1 MLSQSRALAGR
12 PNPPHA
18 IHDGPLL
25 LPLEDVAERLS
36 ISKRTLER
44 LVYGGQLGSVKL
56 RGRRLVPWHELAA
69 YVARLE
75 AGADAMQVAP
85 PSVRAIRAAS
95 R

>member
-1 MLSQSRALAGR
+1 MLSQRTLSAA
-12 PNPPHA
+12 PVDA
-18 IHDGPLL
+18 IPDGQLL
-25 LPLEDVAERLS
+25 LPLEHVAERLS
-36 ISKRTLER
+36 VGKRTVER

-75 AGADAMQVAP
+75 AGDDAMQVAP